1 MSKSVKPMVLLY
13 LQLDISSNEK
23 FHSFLLSPFHDNV
36 PRIKP
41 RKIYPKGTTNEK
53 IRKKDKN
60 QI

>member
-36 PRIKP
+36 PRIKRRLTQNKP
-41 RKIYPKGTTNEK
+41 MKRLE
-53 IRKKDKN
+53 KKDKN
-60 QI
+60 QK